1 MKTVLLLEMKIK
13 EIMAMKFRTLR
24 RHVREGFKNVL
35 RNGWMSVASIGAVT
49 VTLILV
55 GTFVAIMLNV
65 NEMAHKVEEDVE
77 IKVLIEL
84 TADDEEVTELGEEI
98 QAINGVGTVRFST
111 KDDELQHL
119 VESMGEQGEAW
130 ALYEQD
136 NPLNHAY
143 VIKAADPQ
151 NTESIAKE
159 IESFDQVYK
168 VVYGQEVVSNLFKFN
183 NYARVIGVVLI
194 AGLVLTAVFLI
205 SNTIKLT
212 IMARSTEIG
221 VMKLVGATNGFIRWP
236 FFVEGLLLGVLG
248 SLLPIG
254 VIAGGYY
261 YIINNVS
268 GKTSFYF
275 VELLPYSPFIW
286 QLSAII
292 LLFGAFIGVWG
303 SVMSVR
309 KFLKV

>member
-1 MKTVLLLEMKIK
+1 MNIK

-24 RHVREGFKNVL
+24 RHVREGFKNIW
-35 RNGWMSVASIGAVT
+35 RNGWMSVDSIGAVT

-77 IKVLIEL
+77 IKVLIDL
-84 TADDEEVTELGEEI
+84 TAEDDEVTELGEQIE
-98 QAINGVGTVRFST
+98 AISGVGMVHFST
-111 KDDELQHL
+111 KDEELESL

-143 VIKAADPQ
+143 ILKAADPQ
-151 NTESIAKE
+151 DTERIANE
-159 IESFDQVYK
+159 IEGFDYVHK
-168 VVYGQEVVSNLFKFN
+168 VVYGEEVVSNLFKFN
-183 NYARVIGVVLI
+183 NYARAIGLALI
-194 AGLVLTAVFLI
+194 VGLVLTAVFLI

-236 FFVEGLLLGVLG
+236 FFIEGLLLGIFG
-248 SLLPIG
+248 AILPIG
-254 VIAGGYY
+254 VIAGSYY
-261 YIINNVS
+261 YIVNHIS
-268 GKTSFYF
+268 GKTAFYF
-275 VELLPYSPFIW
+275 IELLPFNPFIW
-286 QLSAII
+286 QLSLII
-292 LLFGAFIGVWG
+292 LIFGALIGVWG